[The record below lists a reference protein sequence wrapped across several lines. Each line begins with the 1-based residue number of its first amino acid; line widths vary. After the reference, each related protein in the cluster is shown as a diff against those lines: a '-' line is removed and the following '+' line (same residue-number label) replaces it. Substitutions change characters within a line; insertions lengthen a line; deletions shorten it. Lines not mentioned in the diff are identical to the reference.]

1 MKIYLKIGKC
11 KFNLRDT
18 QVIFFI
24 ELLEKMQKTN
34 KVLSFDLEAKTLLET
49 EEEKQNKEDA
59 EKEEN
64 EKIEKAKKMQKEEEK
79 RKKAEM
85 TKKLDKQKQEEEEKK
100 KQQEEERLKRL
111 QDNEDPKYLLFEFIL
126 ENVELCLM
134 KSISLKERNLISDMK
149 VDFDKEYRDF
159 IELTLN
165 QFYIGVLMTEK
176 GNMDVDI
183 TMDSTGVKDKETL
196 IISKEKPMG
205 DSLINKEF
213 QDMIKM
219 YSKERRSYQSTE
231 GSNFSR
237 TQSSMF
243 FMGKEAGIEII
254 KEDKKEKENEK
265 NKKFMT
271 IEYRYNGITKEQ
283 QVNIILQRIRI
294 CFSMSSM
301 ARLYQYYSYYYGM
314 YCQSCDDIALILANM
329 EEEHKKIKLK
339 QKLKYEKKISANSL
353 LEGRMSRLSD
363 ASSTISSELSEE
375 EADISNMLEE
385 EKEKNKIFGKNFA
398 RLLSKDLKA
407 LGDNFENNIIDTS
420 IDKEAEESI
429 KKKNEELEKTFTI
442 TREKSNMKVYF
453 EMKETM
459 LEFPM
464 DDTKSKTKVVRFQYN
479 FLCSVLMDSEYDTT
493 KDGKGKTIK
502 IDYLSNN
509 MKISAK
515 FININFS
522 IINLQNGV
530 YTIENICDQ
539 MLQGFRFMTNINSF
553 LLLPYREKSVMAID
567 VIFDPLIFNIGF
579 RQTKTIMAFLPML
592 SQFLT
597 DMYKE
602 YDDPLK

>member
-1 MKIYLKIGKC
+1 
-11 KFNLRDT
+11 
-18 QVIFFI
+18 
-24 ELLEKMQKTN
+24 
-34 KVLSFDLEAKTLLET
+34 
-49 EEEKQNKEDA
+49 
-59 EKEEN
+59 
-64 EKIEKAKKMQKEEEK
+64 MQKEKKK

-283 QVNIILQRIRI
+283 QVNIILQKIRI
-294 CFSMSSM
+294 CF
-301 ARLYQYYSYYYGM
+301 
-314 YCQSCDDIALILANM
+314 
-329 EEEHKKIKLK
+329 
-339 QKLKYEKKISANSL
+339 
-353 LEGRMSRLSD
+353 
-363 ASSTISSELSEE
+363 
-375 EADISNMLEE
+375 
-385 EKEKNKIFGKNFA
+385 
-398 RLLSKDLKA
+398 
-407 LGDNFENNIIDTS
+407 
-420 IDKEAEESI
+420 
-429 KKKNEELEKTFTI
+429 
-442 TREKSNMKVYF
+442 
-453 EMKETM
+453 
-459 LEFPM
+459 
-464 DDTKSKTKVVRFQYN
+464 
-479 FLCSVLMDSEYDTT
+479 
-493 KDGKGKTIK
+493 
-502 IDYLSNN
+502 
-509 MKISAK
+509 
-515 FININFS
+515 
-522 IINLQNGV
+522 
-530 YTIENICDQ
+530 
-539 MLQGFRFMTNINSF
+539 
-553 LLLPYREKSVMAID
+553 
-567 VIFDPLIFNIGF
+567 
-579 RQTKTIMAFLPML
+579 
-592 SQFLT
+592 
-597 DMYKE
+597 
-602 YDDPLK
+602 